1 MRKLMSTDTSALT
14 LRSFIKLWEF
24 EWAEEGSTKR
34 EIEERLY
41 STLLKYY
48 REAYS
53 KFNRS
58 MYTN

>member
-1 MRKLMSTDTSALT
+1 MRKMMSTDTSALT

-24 EWAEEGSTKR
+24 ERAEEGSTKR

-41 STLLKYY
+41 CILLKYY
-48 REAYS
+48 REVYS
-53 KFNRS
+53 KFNCS